1 MGWLW
6 IPAIVLAVFLLL
18 CLLRVGVLVT
28 FRESTAVD
36 LLIGPLRF
44 RIVPARPG
52 KKRAERK
59 DKKEPDGK
67 ERPEKGRTF
76 PRPELT
82 DLRSAWREL
91 RLPVKRALRRT
102 RRGIRIAPLELSAVL
117 AGRDDPAGAAAEYG
131 WACGA
136 VWTILP
142 ALEQLVRIPEPSI
155 HLGVDFDSGQFRL
168 QGRAGVSA
176 RIGTLLMLAAGT
188 GIPALRCLTR
198 YYRRHAAGE
207 KPKKAENRTNG
218 EAAPEKASAA

>member
-44 RIVPARPG
+44 RIIPARPG

-67 ERPEKGRTF
+67 KRPEKGRTF

-91 RLPVKRALRRT
+91 RLPVKRALRRNPDCSAGAFGGLGGPGRSC
-102 RRGIRIAPLELSAVL
+102 RRGGGIWLGLRRGL
-117 AGRDDPAGAAAEYG
+117 DDPAGAGAAG
-131 WACGA
+131 ADSGA
-136 VWTILP
+136 VH
-142 ALEQLVRIPEPSI
+142 S
-155 HLGVDFDSGQFRL
+155 SGGGF
-168 QGRAGVSA
+168 
-176 RIGTLLMLAAGT
+176 
-188 GIPALRCLTR
+188 
-198 YYRRHAAGE
+198 
-207 KPKKAENRTNG
+207 
-218 EAAPEKASAA
+218 